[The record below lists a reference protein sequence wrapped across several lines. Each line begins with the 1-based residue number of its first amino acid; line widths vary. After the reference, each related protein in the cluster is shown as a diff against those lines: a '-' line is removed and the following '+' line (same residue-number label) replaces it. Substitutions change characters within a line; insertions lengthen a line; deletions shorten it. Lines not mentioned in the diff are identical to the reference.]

1 MPRKQT
7 KSGAQAPESAKK
19 GVDTPPMP
27 SIAQILQEQATKG
40 KPEHLSAKEEKKK
53 TGRPSTYNP
62 DVATKIC
69 ELLSDGVPLREICRM
84 EGMPIW
90 RTVYNW
96 MYADDALGEKG
107 VGLSSAIARARE
119 IGYDAMAEE
128 CLIIADTPKLGTKKT
143 FNSGSDDDEDSMTV
157 VEEDMLGHRKLQIET
172 RLKLL
177 AKFNPKKY
185 GDRMQV
191 AGDPE
196 NPLETKVDLGI
207 FDTILKAVELKR
219 QAESNVS

>member
-1 MPRKQT
+1 MPRKST
-7 KSGAQAPESAKK
+7 KTGQEAPNTAKE

-27 SIAQILQEQATKG
+27 SITQILEEQATKG
-40 KPEHLSAKEEKKK
+40 KPEHLAAKEKK
-53 TGRPSTYNP
+53 TGRPSTYTKET
-62 DVATKIC
+62 AEKIC
-69 ELLSDGVPLREICRM
+69 ELLSDGIPLREICRM
-84 EGMPIW
+84 EGMPAW
-90 RTVYNW
+90 RTVYDW
-96 MYADDALGEKG
+96 MYKDDALGEEG
-107 VGLSSAIARARE
+107 AGLSAAIARARE

-128 CLIIADTPKLGTKKT
+128 CLIIADTPKIGFKKT
-143 FNSGSDDDEDSMTV
+143 FNSGSEEDEDSMTV